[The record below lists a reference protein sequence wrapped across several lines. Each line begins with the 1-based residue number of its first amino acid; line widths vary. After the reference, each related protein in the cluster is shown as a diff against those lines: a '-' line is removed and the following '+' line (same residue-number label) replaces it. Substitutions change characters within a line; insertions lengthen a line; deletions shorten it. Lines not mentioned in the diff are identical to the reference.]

1 MVLHG
6 EAVYASGQNYATLD
20 SGVPSGV
27 VSRSTVDWIASL
39 DVPFTEID
47 GRTNFQV
54 FQRIYLDGG
63 DDAVALKSGSI
74 GVSAFVSAKLAGV
87 WEPQLLWIQ
96 TFGGGGSLVRP
107 RLNWTGIKNTTL
119 SLGVD
124 IFTGAND
131 GYFGRYNERDRV
143 YGEVRVAF

>member
-1 MVLHG
+1 L
-6 EAVYASGQNYATLD
+6 
-20 SGVPSGV
+20 
-27 VSRSTVDWIASL
+27 SL
-39 DVPFTEID
+39 DIPFSEVD

-54 FQRIYLDGG
+54 FQRICVDGG

-74 GVSAFVSAKLAGV
+74 GVSAFFSAKLAGV
-87 WEPQLLWIQ
+87 WEPQLIWIQ

-107 RLNWTGIKNTTL
+107 RITWTGIKNTTL

-131 GYFGRYNERDRV
+131 GYFGRYNDRDRV
-143 YGEVRVAF
+143 YGEIRVAL